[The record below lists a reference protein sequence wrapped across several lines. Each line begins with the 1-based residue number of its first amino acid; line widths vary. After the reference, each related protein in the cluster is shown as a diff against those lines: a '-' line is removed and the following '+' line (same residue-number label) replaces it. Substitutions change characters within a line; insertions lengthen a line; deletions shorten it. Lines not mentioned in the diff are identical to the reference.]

1 MTGENDIM
9 HEKKFSLIEGETF
22 TVDELGKEIEEIT
35 GSKLVDL
42 TGTRQRVVAQKPSPD
57 QDFETFTIKF
67 ELGDLPDFVDV
78 VATTDKK
85 ENVDDYDFDKDKLKV
100 RLISYI
106 RQESPEDNQSEH
118 VSE

>member
-1 MTGENDIM
+1 M

-22 TVDELGKEIEEIT
+22 TIDQLGKEIEEIV

-42 TGTRQRVVAQKPSPD
+42 TGVKQRVVAQKPSPE

-67 ELGDLPDFVDV
+67 NLEDLPDFVDV

-85 ENVDDYDFDKDKLKV
+85 ENVEDYDFDKEELKV
-100 RLISYI
+100 RLVSYI
-106 RQESPEDNQSEH
+106 RQEAPRDNESEH